1 MSEEKKTE
9 KKIETPEPAADL
21 IRESYSKALESA
33 TKLQEQYFENV
44 KKATDYLLEMQKTWV
59 NAASKAAPVS
69 PEMLKGGV
77 TSEAYRSV
85 YNFWMKQF
93 ETLSRLV
100 GMPMMPPMTGFMESA
115 GDVTGSYSKGFDMYS
130 KSYATWIDL
139 TKKNIEIA
147 SQNIVDMQ
155 KVMLETYKGMVPLFS
170 VSEEERAKILDWITE
185 SMKKSLETTTS
196 VVNKQLETLAKLIAD
211 LSSNIEKLAS
221 AMKSGAAPAK

>member
-9 KKIETPEPAADL
+9 TPKQAADL
-21 IRESYSKALESA
+21 IRDNYSKALESA

-44 KKATDYLLEMQKTWV
+44 KKATDYLLELQKAWID
-59 NAASKAAPVS
+59 AASKAAPVS
-69 PEMLKGGV
+69 PEMLRGGV

-100 GMPMMPPMTGFMESA
+100 GMPMMPPIRGSIESA
-115 GDVTGSYSKGFDMYS
+115 GDITESFSKGFEIYS
-130 KSYATWIDL
+130 KSYATWIEL

-147 SQNIVDMQ
+147 SQNIADMQ

-170 VSEEERAKILDWITE
+170 VPEEERAKIFDWITE
-185 SMKKSLETTTS
+185 SIKKSLETTTA

-221 AMKSGAAPAK
+221 AMKPGSAPAT

>member
-9 KKIETPEPAADL
+9 TQKQAADL
-21 IRESYSKALESA
+21 IKENYSKALESA

-44 KKATDYLLEMQKTWV
+44 KKATNYLLELQKAWID
-59 NAASKAAPVS
+59 AAGKAAPVS
-69 PEMLKGGV
+69 PEMLRGGV

-100 GMPMMPPMTGFMESA
+100 GMPMMPPIQGAIESA
-115 GDVTGSYSKGFDMYS
+115 EDIAESFSKGFDIYS
-130 KSYATWIDL
+130 KSYATWIEL
-139 TKKNIEIA
+139 TKKNVEVA
-147 SQNIVDMQ
+147 SQNIADMQ
-155 KVMLETYKGMVPLFS
+155 KVMLETYKGMVPLLS
-170 VSEEERAKILDWITE
+170 VPEEERAKILEWMTE
-185 SMKKSLETTTS
+185 SIKKSLETTTA

-221 AMKSGAAPAK
+221 VMKSGVAAK